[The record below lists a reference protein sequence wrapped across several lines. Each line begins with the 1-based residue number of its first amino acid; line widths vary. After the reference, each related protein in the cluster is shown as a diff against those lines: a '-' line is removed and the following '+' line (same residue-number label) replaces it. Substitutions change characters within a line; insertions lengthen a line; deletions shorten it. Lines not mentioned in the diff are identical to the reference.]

1 MSIKARY
8 ENGIFRPLEEVRAK
22 EGTIAD
28 VYLPGEKPEDGKK
41 RPKSVRD
48 FGFCGMWA
56 GREDIGTGE
65 EYVNRI
71 RKYRREPE
79 RKYLSAEEVKGILQR
94 EIDQDRKKKRK

>member
-8 ENGIFRPLEEVRAK
+8 ENGVFKPLEDVPAK
-22 EGTIAD
+22 EGTIAE
-28 VYLPGEKPEDGKK
+28 VYLPGEKREEKK
-41 RPKSVRD
+41 KPKSVRE

-94 EIDQDRKKKRK
+94 EIDQERKKKRK